1 MSKVLLYVIDMNEQ
15 LKSKQEEDSKDGLE
29 ISHFDHIRSIC
40 IKLGLEAVL
49 VVVIFGVGV
58 GLIKGFNKIKPFFTT
73 TDEKSVSIA
82 TLPQATMP
90 EIPKTKTPEKPKAD
104 GPEYI
109 PPCYTDE
116 EYNKFIES
124 DVANLPPKDD
134 TEIVLKLNSKSGQL
148 ENIPVGKPGYAKY
161 VVKSIVRVV
170 TDNGSTR
177 TLGSGFVAEANNFV
191 AEANNHEKV
200 VVSVAHAVTGDINK
214 IHVET
219 IDGESLK
226 VTGGCRIYGSF
237 DNSQYK
243 NIPLGDSPD
252 VFEPFDVSV
261 LKVDNPDALPAPLTL
276 STTQPEKGEALYS
289 MNNQVKTNGDHT
301 NVNEVSGFG
310 MLFGRNII
318 GYNEMIDGLTTYKHN
333 KFSDHTE
340 AGGSGGP
347 TFKSDGKVVGVT
359 IGSEQSGL
367 YLDKEA
373 LKDSYNM
380 DISQS
385 ALEQIKPVLSTY
397 TDIITIQR
405 AITSPVLNNQSN

>member
-219 IDGESLK
+219 IDGESL
-226 VTGGCRIYGSF
+226 
-237 DNSQYK
+237 
-243 NIPLGDSPD
+243 
-252 VFEPFDVSV
+252 
-261 LKVDNPDALPAPLTL
+261 
-276 STTQPEKGEALYS
+276 
-289 MNNQVKTNGDHT
+289 
-301 NVNEVSGFG
+301 
-310 MLFGRNII
+310 
-318 GYNEMIDGLTTYKHN
+318 
-333 KFSDHTE
+333 
-340 AGGSGGP
+340 
-347 TFKSDGKVVGVT
+347 
-359 IGSEQSGL
+359 
-367 YLDKEA
+367 
-373 LKDSYNM
+373 
-380 DISQS
+380 
-385 ALEQIKPVLSTY
+385 
-397 TDIITIQR
+397 
-405 AITSPVLNNQSN
+405 